1 MRTFSPKDPGE
12 TIVLGFNF
20 APGLNSGETLTGSP
34 TLSISLYSGVPDPS
48 MPSMIVGGGQISSA
62 LVLQTITLGMSG
74 NNYAVTATCPT
85 NSGRILAVGGILPCL
100 AAALQ

>member
-12 TIVLGFNF
+12 TIVLGFDF
-20 APGLNSGETLTGSP
+20 AHNLNAGETLAGSP
-34 TLSISLYSGVPDPS
+34 TISLGQYSGVPDPS
-48 MPSMIVGGGQISSA
+48 MPSMIVGAGQINGA
-62 LVLQTITLGMSG
+62 LVLQTVTLGMSG

-100 AAALQ
+100 AAYLQ